1 MTERATIASSQPIHG
16 VDIEAVRRDFPILH
30 QRVHDRT
37 LVYLDNAATTQKPR
51 SVIAAIDAYYQH
63 DNANVHRGVHT
74 LSERATVQM
83 EAVRD
88 TVQRFINAR
97 EREEIIFTSG
107 TTAAINLIA
116 HGFAHAFLKPG
127 DEVLITGMEH
137 HANIVPWQQACEFS
151 GATLQVAAITDAG
164 ELDLDDFKNKL
175 SPRTRI
181 AAFTHVSNALG
192 TINPI
197 AELIALARGVGA
209 AVLID
214 GAQAVAHIPV
224 DVQQLD
230 CDFYVF
236 SGHKLY
242 GPTGTGVLYGKRVWL
257 EKLPVYQ
264 TGGDMIRQVT
274 FERTTFAAIP
284 HKFEAG
290 TPHIAGIIGLGAAI
304 AYLTA
309 LPWRELIEHEH
320 RLLAYATERARQID
334 SLKIIGTAANKA
346 AVLSFTLEHVHP
358 HDIGTFLDFEG
369 IAVRSGHHCAM
380 PVMQRFDIPATA
392 RASFA
397 IYNTLAEVDALIEAI
412 ESVRK
417 TFA

>member
-1 MTERATIASSQPIHG
+1 MTVLAVAPNPFD
-16 VDIEAVRRDFPILH
+16 VEALRRDFPLLN
-30 QRVHDRT
+30 QEVHGRP

-51 SVIAAIDAYYQH
+51 AVIDAVNRYYAH

-74 LSERATVQM
+74 LSERATLQL
-83 EAVRD
+83 ESVRD
-88 TVQRFINAR
+88 SVQRFLNAKQ
-97 EREEIIFTSG
+97 REEIIFTSG
-107 TTAAINLIA
+107 TTASINLVA
-116 HGFAHAFLKPG
+116 HGFARAFLKPG
-127 DEVLITGMEH
+127 DEVLITAMEH

-151 GATLQVAAITDAG
+151 GATLQVAAISDAG
-164 ELDLDDFKNKL
+164 ELDIEDFQRKL

-197 AELIALARGVGA
+197 AELIPMARAAGA

-214 GAQAVAHIPV
+214 GAQAVAHSPV

-242 GPTGTGVLYGKRVWL
+242 GPTGTGVLYGKREWL

-264 TGGDMIRQVT
+264 TGGDMIREVT
-274 FERTTFAAIP
+274 FERSTFAPLP

-290 TPHIAGIIGLGAAI
+290 TPHIAGFIGLGAAI
-304 AYLTA
+304 DYLHT
-309 LPWRELIEHEH
+309 LSWPQIIDHEH
-320 RLLAYATERARQID
+320 QLLSRATELALQIPG
-334 SLKIIGTAANKA
+334 LKIVGTAANKA
-346 AVLSFTLEHVHP
+346 GVLSFTLEHVHP

-369 IAVRSGHHCAM
+369 IAVRAGHHCAM
-380 PVMQRFDIPATA
+380 PVMQRFDVPATA

-397 IYNTLAEVDALIEAI
+397 LYNTMAEVEQLIAAI
-412 ESVRK
+412 DGVRK

>member
-1 MTERATIASSQPIHG
+1 MTAEISREIDIA
-16 VDIEAVRRDFPILH
+16 ALRRDFPILD
-30 QRVHDRT
+30 QRVHDRP

-51 SVIAAIDAYYQH
+51 AVIDTISRYYEH

-74 LSERATVQM
+74 LSQRATEQVDAARVIVQK
-83 EAVRD
+83 
-88 TVQRFINAR
+88 FIHAR
-97 EREEIIFTSG
+97 ECEEIIFTPG
-107 TTAAINLIA
+107 TTASINTVA
-116 HGFAHAFLKPG
+116 FGFAHGVLKAG

-137 HANIVPWQQACEFS
+137 HANIVPWQQACELS
-151 GATLQVAAITDAG
+151 GAKLQVADITDSG
-164 ELDLDDFKNKL
+164 ELDIDDFKRKL
-175 SPRTRI
+175 SPRTKI

-197 AELIALARGVGA
+197 ADLIALAKAVGA

-224 DVQQLD
+224 DVQKLD

-242 GPTGTGVLYGKRVWL
+242 APTGTGILYGKRAWL

-264 TGGDMIRQVT
+264 TGGDMIRTVS
-274 FERTTFAAIP
+274 FEKTTFAPIP

-304 AYLTA
+304 NYLTS
-309 LPWRELIEHEH
+309 LPWAELIEHEH
-320 RLLAYATERARQID
+320 RLLAYATERALQIPG
-334 SLKIIGTAANKA
+334 LKIIGTAAKKA
-346 AVLSFTLEHVHP
+346 GVLSFTLDNVHP

-369 IAVRSGHHCAM
+369 VAVRAGHHCAM
-380 PVMQRFDIPATA
+380 PVMERFDVPATA

-397 IYNTLAEVDALIEAI
+397 IYNTTEEVDALITAI
-412 ESVRK
+412 ESVCK

>member
-1 MTERATIASSQPIHG
+1 MTALEKG
-16 VDIEAVRRDFPILH
+16 VVDIAALRRDFPVLD
-30 QRVHDRT
+30 QRVHDRQ

-51 SVIAAIDAYYQH
+51 AVIDAIANYYAH
-63 DNANVHRGVHT
+63 DNSNVHRGVHT
-74 LSERATVQM
+74 LSERATANM
-83 EAVRD
+83 EAVRGI
-88 TVQRFINAR
+88 VQRFLNAR
-97 EREEIIFTSG
+97 EEAEIIFTPG
-107 TTAAINLIA
+107 TTASINIVA
-116 HGFAHAFLKPG
+116 HGFARAFLKPG

-151 GATLQVAAITDAG
+151 GATLQVANITDSG
-164 ELDLDDFKNKL
+164 ELDLDDFKRKL
-175 SPRTRI
+175 SPRTKI

-197 AELIALARGVGA
+197 VELIALAKSVGA

-214 GAQAVAHIPV
+214 GAQAIAHAPV
-224 DVQQLD
+224 NVQQLD

-242 GPTGTGVLYGKRVWL
+242 GPTGTGVLYGKREWL
-257 EKLPVYQ
+257 DKLPVYQ
-264 TGGDMIRQVT
+264 TGGDMIRIVT
-274 FERTTFAAIP
+274 FEKTTFAPIP

-304 AYLTA
+304 NYLTS
-309 LPWRELIEHEH
+309 LPWAALVEHEN
-320 RLLAYATERARQID
+320 RLLDYATERALQIPG
-334 SLKIIGTAANKA
+334 LKIIGTAAKKA
-346 AVLSFTLEHVHP
+346 AVLSFTLDNIHP

-369 IAVRSGHHCAM
+369 VAVRAGHHCAM
-380 PVMQRFDIPATA
+380 PVMQRFDVPATA

-397 IYNTLAEVDALIEAI
+397 IYNTMEEVDALIAAI
-412 ESVRK
+412 ESVVK

>member
-1 MTERATIASSQPIHG
+1 MSISVVPAAMQI
-16 VDIEAVRRDFPILH
+16 VDIEALRAEFPTLQ
-30 QRVHDRT
+30 QRVHGHP

-51 SVIAAIDAYYQH
+51 AVINAISHYYEH

-74 LSERATVQM
+74 LSERATQRM
-83 EAVRD
+83 ENVRNV
-88 TVQRFINAR
+88 VQRFINAPAP
-97 EREEIIFTSG
+97 EQIIFTRG
-107 TTAAINLIA
+107 TTDSINLVA
-116 HGFAHAFLKPG
+116 HGFARAFLKPG

-151 GATLQVAAITDAG
+151 GATLQHVAILDNG
-164 ELDLDDFKNKL
+164 ELDLDDFQSKL
-175 SPRTRI
+175 STRTRI

-197 AELIALARGVGA
+197 EKLIGWARAAGA

-214 GAQAVAHIPV
+214 GAQAIAHARV
-224 DVQQLD
+224 DVQKLD

-242 GPTGTGVLYGKRVWL
+242 GPTGTGVLYGKREWL
-257 EKLPVYQ
+257 DKLPVYQ
-264 TGGDMIRQVT
+264 TGGDMIREVRL
-274 FERTTFAAIP
+274 EGSTFAPIP

-304 AYLTA
+304 EFLQA
-309 LPWRELIEHEH
+309 LPWAALIEHEQ
-320 RLLAYATERARQID
+320 RLLAHATKLAKDIPGLQ
-334 SLKIIGTAANKA
+334 IIGEAAHKA
-346 AVLSFTLEHVHP
+346 CVLSFTLEHVHP

-369 IAVRSGHHCAM
+369 VAVRAGHHCAM
-380 PVMQRFDIPATA
+380 PVMHRFDLAATA

-397 IYNTLAEVDALIEAI
+397 IYNTFAEVEKFIQAV

>member
-1 MTERATIASSQPIHG
+1 MTALEKG
-16 VDIEAVRRDFPILH
+16 VVDIAGLRRDFPVLD
-30 QRVHDRT
+30 QRVHDRP

-51 SVIAAIDAYYQH
+51 AVIDAIDNYYAH
-63 DNANVHRGVHT
+63 DNSNVHRGVHT
-74 LSERATVQM
+74 LSERATAKM
-83 EAVRD
+83 EAVRGI
-88 TVQRFINAR
+88 VQSFINAR
-97 EREEIIFTSG
+97 EEAEIIFTPG
-107 TTAAINLIA
+107 TTASINIVA
-116 HGFAHAFLKPG
+116 NGFARAFLKPG

-151 GATLQVAAITDAG
+151 GATLQVANITDSG
-164 ELDLDDFKNKL
+164 ELDLDDFKRKL
-175 SPRTRI
+175 SSRTKI

-197 AELIALARGVGA
+197 VDLIAFAKAVGA

-214 GAQAVAHIPV
+214 GAQAVAHAPV

-242 GPTGTGVLYGKRVWL
+242 GPTGTGVLYGKREWL
-257 EKLPVYQ
+257 DKLPVYQ
-264 TGGDMIRQVT
+264 TGGDMIRIVT
-274 FERTTFAAIP
+274 FEKTTFAPIP

-304 AYLTA
+304 NYLTS
-309 LPWRELIEHEH
+309 LPWAALVEHEN
-320 RLLAYATERARQID
+320 RLLDYATERALQIPG
-334 SLKIIGTAANKA
+334 LKIIGTAAKKA
-346 AVLSFTLEHVHP
+346 AVLSFTLDNIHP

-369 IAVRSGHHCAM
+369 VAVRAGHHCAM
-380 PVMQRFDIPATA
+380 PVMQRFDVPATA

-397 IYNTLAEVDALIEAI
+397 IYNTMEEVDALIAAI
-412 ESVRK
+412 ESVCK

>member
-1 MTERATIASSQPIHG
+1 MTAPAQKERL
-16 VDIEAVRRDFPILH
+16 VDIAALRRDFPVLD
-30 QRVHDRT
+30 QRVHDRP

-51 SVIAAIDAYYQH
+51 AVIDAIENYYVV

-74 LSERATVQM
+74 LSERATAKM
-83 EAVRD
+83 EAVRGI
-88 TVQRFINAR
+88 VQSFINAR
-97 EREEIIFTSG
+97 EEAEIIFTPG
-107 TTAAINLIA
+107 TTASINIIA
-116 HGFAHAFLKPG
+116 HGFARAILKPG

-151 GATLQVAAITDAG
+151 GATLQVAAITDSG
-164 ELDLDDFKNKL
+164 ELDIEDFKRKL
-175 SPRTRI
+175 SSRTKI

-197 AELIALARGVGA
+197 VDLITFAKSVGA

-214 GAQAVAHIPV
+214 GAQAVAHAPIN
-224 DVQQLD
+224 VQKLD

-242 GPTGTGVLYGKRVWL
+242 GPTGTGVLYGKREWL
-257 EKLPVYQ
+257 DKLPVYQ
-264 TGGDMIRQVT
+264 TGGDMIRLVT
-274 FERTTFAAIP
+274 FEKTTFAPIP

-304 AYLTA
+304 EYLTS
-309 LPWRELIEHEH
+309 LPWAELVEHEH
-320 RLLAYATERARQID
+320 QLLEYATERALQIPG
-334 SLKIIGTAANKA
+334 LKIIGTATKKA
-346 AVLSFTLEHVHP
+346 AVLSFTLDNVHP

-369 IAVRSGHHCAM
+369 VAVRAGHHCAM
-380 PVMQRFDIPATA
+380 PVMQRFDVPATA

-397 IYNTLAEVDALIEAI
+397 IYNTMEEVDALIAAI
-412 ESVRK
+412 ESVCK

>member
-1 MTERATIASSQPIHG
+1 MNAPSPALQAF
-16 VDIEAVRRDFPILH
+16 DIELLRRDFPLLD
-30 QRVHDRT
+30 QQVHGRP

-51 SVIAAIDAYYQH
+51 AVIEAVSRYYEH

-74 LSERATVQM
+74 LSERATQQL
-83 EAVRD
+83 ENVRD
-88 TVQRFINAR
+88 TVQRFINAGA
-97 EREEIIFTSG
+97 REEIIFTRG
-107 TTAAINLIA
+107 TTDSINLIA
-116 HGFAHAFLKPG
+116 HGFARAFLKPG
-127 DEVLITGMEH
+127 DEVLITAMEH

-164 ELDLDDFKNKL
+164 ELDVEDFQRKL
-175 SPRTRI
+175 SARTRI

-197 AELIALARGVGA
+197 VQLTQLARAAGA

-214 GAQAVAHIPV
+214 GAQAVAHGAV

-242 GPTGTGVLYGKRVWL
+242 GPTGTGILYGKREWL

-264 TGGDMIRQVT
+264 TGGDMIREVT
-274 FERTTFAAIP
+274 FERSTFAPLP

-290 TPHIAGIIGLGAAI
+290 TPHIAGFIGLGAAI
-304 AYLTA
+304 DYLNT
-309 LPWRELIEHEH
+309 LPWQQIVEHEH
-320 RLLAYATERARQID
+320 RLLSRATELALQIPT
-334 SLKIIGTAANKA
+334 LKIVGTAANKA

-369 IAVRSGHHCAM
+369 IAVRAGHHCAM
-380 PVMQRFDIPATA
+380 PVMQRFDVPATA

-397 IYNTLAEVDALIEAI
+397 LYNTIAEVEQLIAAI
-412 ESVRK
+412 ESVVK